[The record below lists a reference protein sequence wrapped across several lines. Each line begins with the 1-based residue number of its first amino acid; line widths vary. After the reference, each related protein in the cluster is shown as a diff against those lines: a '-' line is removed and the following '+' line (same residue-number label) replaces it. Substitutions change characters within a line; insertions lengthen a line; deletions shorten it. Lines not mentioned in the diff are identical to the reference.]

1 MPRWDIATPAAPPGK
16 GAGGEA
22 FKAVGEAEDGI
33 GKTAPASPMVSRR

>member
-1 MPRWDIATPAAPPGK
+1 MGIAKPAAPPGK
-16 GAGGEA
+16 GAGGEDA